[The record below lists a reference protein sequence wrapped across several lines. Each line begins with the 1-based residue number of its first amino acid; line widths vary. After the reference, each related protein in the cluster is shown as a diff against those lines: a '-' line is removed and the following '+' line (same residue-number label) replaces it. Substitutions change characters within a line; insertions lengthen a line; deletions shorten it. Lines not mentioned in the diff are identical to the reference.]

1 VKRRESNDAARHTG
15 DAAAMPTFEL
25 LCAESVADAVL
36 GRDGDVAR
44 RLRAET
50 GASVELLVPP
60 PTSLF
65 AFEPEDAFVAR
76 RVPPDR
82 GRDVAVRVSC
92 DDALSTAFSCPARTC
107 LFRLHARIDAVA
119 RDETRAVV
127 SQRANRASGLFPAFE
142 ALEASGASPGDFFD
156 VQRESFFRVLAP
168 RGACDYRSVRERT
181 GASVRVSLYAL
192 RANTDLVVIDH
203 HASDAACH
211 VEAMRRVV
219 EALGTFQSGT
229 KRTFGRARD
238 ANQDDSLRGGGHLPP
253 HHPPLPLHVPHAQ
266 STRNVAGRAFERY
279 GPIPP
284 PPPRRARP
292 PRDARPPRSSRRART
307 SDGDR
312 SSLEHHSSTTLDSE
326 VERRR
331 RRSCDASAD
340 ESEKSVVVHLPVP
353 TSLVR
358 FVVGRGGA
366 TIQRVRAESGAKVKL
381 HDCAPG
387 AATRFLELGGAIDKV
402 QAARALVVR
411 CLERVVL
418 PPEDDQG
425 F

>member
-1 VKRRESNDAARHTG
+1 
-15 DAAAMPTFEL
+15 MPTFDM
-25 LCAESVADAVL
+25 LCAESSADAVL
-36 GRDGDVAR
+36 GRDGEVAR

-65 AFEPEDAFVAR
+65 AFEPADALVAR

-92 DDALSTAFSCPARTC
+92 DDALSTAFSCPAQTC
-107 LFRLHARIDAVA
+107 LFRLHARLVAVA
-119 RDETRAVV
+119 RDETRAAGAR
-127 SQRANRASGLFPAFE
+127 RANRASFLDAFE
-142 ALEASGASPGDFFD
+142 ALQASGASSGDD
-156 VQRESFFRVLAP
+156 VQKKRESFFRVLAP

-181 GASVRVSLYAL
+181 GASVRVSPYAL
-192 RANTDLVVIDH
+192 RVNTDLVVIDH

-219 EALGTFQSGT
+219 AALGAFQSGT
-229 KRTFGRARD
+229 KRTFGRAPD
-238 ANQDDSLRGGGHLPP
+238 ANRDDSLRGGRHLPP
-253 HHPPLPLHVPHAQ
+253 HHPPLPVHVPHAQ
-266 STRNVAGRAFERY
+266 STRNVHVAERALERY
-279 GPIPP
+279 GPIHP
-284 PPPRRARP
+284 PPPRTT
-292 PRDARPPRSSRRART
+292 RSLRRART
-307 SDGDR
+307 GGDGDR
-312 SSLEHHSSTTLDSE
+312 SSLEHHSSITLDSE
-326 VERRR
+326 GERRR
-331 RRSCDASAD
+331 RRSSDARADAS
-340 ESEKSVVVHLPVP
+340 ENEKSVVVHLPVP

-418 PPEDDQG
+418 PPEDEGERDDDDDDT
-425 F
+425 

>member
-1 VKRRESNDAARHTG
+1 
-15 DAAAMPTFEL
+15 MPTFDM

-107 LFRLHARIDAVA
+107 LFRLHARLNAVA
-119 RDETRAVV
+119 RDE
-127 SQRANRASGLFPAFE
+127 RASFLFPAFE
-142 ALEASGASPGDFFD
+142 ALQASGASSGDFFD
-156 VQRESFFRVLAP
+156 VRRESFFRVLAP

-192 RANTDLVVIDH
+192 RANTEVVVIDH

-219 EALGTFQSGT
+219 QALGAFQSGT

-266 STRNVAGRAFERY
+266 STRNVAEMAFERY

-331 RRSCDASAD
+331 RRSFDASAD
-340 ESEKSVVVHLPVP
+340 AGEKSVVVHLPVP

>member
-1 VKRRESNDAARHTG
+1 
-15 DAAAMPTFEL
+15 MPTFDM
-25 LCAESVADAVL
+25 LCAESSADAVL

-44 RLRAET
+44 RLCAET

-65 AFEPEDAFVAR
+65 AFEPADALVAR

-92 DDALSTAFSCPARTC
+92 DDALSTAFSCPAQTC
-107 LFRLHARIDAVA
+107 LFRLHARLVAVV
-119 RDETRAVV
+119 RDETRAAGAR
-127 SQRANRASGLFPAFE
+127 RANRASFLDAFE
-142 ALEASGASPGDFFD
+142 ALQASGASSGDD
-156 VQRESFFRVLAP
+156 IQRESFFRVLAP

-181 GASVRVSLYAL
+181 GASVRVSPYAL
-192 RANTDLVVIDH
+192 RVNTDLVVIDH

-219 EALGTFQSGT
+219 AALGAFQSGT
-229 KRTFGRARD
+229 KRPFGRAPD
-238 ANQDDSLRGGGHLPP
+238 ANRDDSLRGGRHLPP
-253 HHPPLPLHVPHAQ
+253 HHPPLPVHVPHAQ
-266 STRNVAGRAFERY
+266 STRNVHVAERALERY
-279 GPIPP
+279 GPIHP
-284 PPPRRARP
+284 PPPRTT
-292 PRDARPPRSSRRART
+292 RSSRRART
-307 SDGDR
+307 GGDGDR
-312 SSLEHHSSTTLDSE
+312 SSLEHHSSITLDSE
-326 VERRR
+326 GERRR
-331 RRSCDASAD
+331 RRSSDARADAS
-340 ESEKSVVVHLPVP
+340 ENEKSVVVHLPVP

-418 PPEDDQG
+418 PPEDEGERDDDDDDT
-425 F
+425 